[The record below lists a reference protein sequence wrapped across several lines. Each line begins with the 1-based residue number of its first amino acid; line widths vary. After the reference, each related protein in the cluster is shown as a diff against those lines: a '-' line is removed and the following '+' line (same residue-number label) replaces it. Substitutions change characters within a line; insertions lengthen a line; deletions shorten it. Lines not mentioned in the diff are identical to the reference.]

1 MRVALYQCR
10 ALTADLNGNL
20 ARLEQM
26 AMACAAAGADLL
38 VLPEL
43 YLTGYRLGA
52 RLHECA
58 LAPTHPVLSRV
69 AAIARQQHIALAL
82 GYPERG
88 PDGIRNVAALWDE
101 QGECR
106 LQYAKINLFGEQ
118 EALDFLPGQE
128 LKTVDWHGYR
138 LGLLICYDVEC
149 PETVAQLAALGADLI
164 LAPTAN
170 MQPYVAAARLAGPA
184 RALEQSVHLVYANYV
199 GAEADL
205 SYTGLSGI
213 FGPQGIELARAGET
227 ETLLVAEL
235 PARGE

>member
-10 ALTADLNGNL
+10 AWTADLDSNL

-26 AMACAAAGADLL
+26 AAACAGAGANLL

-43 YLTGYRLGA
+43 YLTGYRLGD
-52 RLHECA
+52 RLPALA
-58 LAPTHPVLSRV
+58 LAPTHPALARV
-69 AAIARQQHIALAL
+69 AAIARQQKIALVL
-82 GYPERG
+82 GYPELG
-88 PDGIRNVAALWDE
+88 QDGIRNVAALWDE

-106 LQYAKINLFGEQ
+106 LRYAKINLFGEQ
-118 EALDFLPGQE
+118 ETVDFLPGQE
-128 LKTVDWHGYR
+128 LTTVAWHGYH

-149 PETVAQLAALGADLI
+149 PETVARLTAQGADLI

-184 RALEQSVHLVYANYV
+184 RTLEQSVYLVYANYA
-199 GAEADL
+199 GEEADL

-213 FGPQGIELARAGET
+213 FGPQGMELARAGET
-227 ETLLVAEL
+227 ETLLLAEL